1 VQQSVRLHFQYVQ
14 LQNRLRL
21 DIPALAD
28 PLVQD
33 LLDESNRFVNA
44 FASGANTILTP
55 IGLVNLLRDCS
66 QIISQATVLL
76 KLYHSSSSRKS
87 YLFTTLLIILPKF
100 PCLLRHMQNWVLSP
114 EDDWPDDT
122 FSRHATAVKRRIA
135 RMENLAYSATYKAEI
150 VLFDLADWILAEWN
164 KATKEDMKLDQA
176 VNSRGVFMASTSSR
190 SAAALRS
197 LANDLF
203 VEAEELFRNVR
214 YFYNSASCML
224 L

>member
-1 VQQSVRLHFQYVQ
+1 MRLHFQYVQ

-44 FASGANTILTP
+44 FTSGANTILTP
-55 IGLVNLLRDCS
+55 VGLVNLLRDCS

-76 KLYHSSSSRKS
+76 KLYHSPTSR

-100 PCLLRHMQNWVLSP
+100 PCLLRHLQNWVLSP

-150 VLFDLADWILAEWN
+150 VLFGLTDWILAEWS

-190 SAAALRS
+190 SVATLRS

-203 VEAEELFRNVR
+203 AEAEELFRNVR
-214 YFYNSASCML
+214 HFYNGASC
-224 L
+224 